1 MNEVITSLSGQVSV
15 SLACRAMG
23 ISRATLYRTERRS
36 DRLYRGQEER
46 VVSLDVLPAPR
57 PSPPRT
63 LTQAEREKA
72 LSVLHSERFVDTSP
86 GEVVATLLDEG
97 RYMCS
102 ERTLYRILNEHD
114 EVKERRNQARHGAY
128 VKPELLATQ
137 PNEVWSWDITK
148 VKGPGRGAYY
158 NLYVVLDI
166 FSRYVVG
173 WRLEHTESDRMA
185 EYLLRTCCL
194 REGVGPGDLTIHAD
208 RGPSMRSKAV
218 YDLLY
223 DLGVAKSHSRPYT
236 SDDNP
241 YSESAFRTLKYRPE
255 MPERFSSIHEA
266 RRLFR
271 ALIDWYNRGHR
282 HSGIAML
289 TPEMVHLG
297 RAEEVLAGRQ
307 TVLEAAYARHP
318 ERFVRGRPRVA
329 SLPQSVWINPPQP
342 LPEALLDRQSDT
354 EVFGAPAGECA
365 VNAQTA
371 ERKRVGLPAPG
382 GCPHGASE
390 ASRDGSEALGRGRY
404 ANPEEV

>member
-1 MNEVITSLSGQVSV
+1 LEEIVASLSGQVSV

-36 DRLYRGQEER
+36 DRLYRSGEER
-46 VVSLDVLPAPR
+46 VVSWVAPPPR
-57 PSPPRT
+57 PTPPRA
-63 LTQAEREKA
+63 LTQAERDKA

-97 RYMCS
+97 RYVCS
-102 ERTLYRILNEHD
+102 ERTMYRILNEHD
-114 EVKERRNQARHGAY
+114 EVKERRNQARHGLYA
-128 VKPELLATQ
+128 KPELLAMR

-173 WRLEHTESDRMA
+173 WRLEHKESDKLA
-185 EYLLRTCCL
+185 QDLLGTCYR
-194 REGVGPGDLTIHAD
+194 RESVGVGDLTIHSD

-218 YDLLY
+218 SDLLY

-271 ALIDWYNRGHR
+271 VLLDWYNRGHR

-289 TPEMVHLG
+289 TPEMVHTGQAEAVLG
-297 RAEEVLAGRQ
+297 KRQVVLS
-307 TVLEAAYARHP
+307 AAYAEHP
-318 ERFVRGRPRVA
+318 ERFVKGKPRVA
-329 SLPQSVWINPPQP
+329 VLPQSVWINPPQP
-342 LPEALLDRQSDT
+342 LPEGLLNVGSDT
-354 EVFGAPAGECA
+354 EVLGAAGGDCQA
-365 VNAQTA
+365 V
-371 ERKRVGLPAPG
+371 
-382 GCPHGASE
+382 SM
-390 ASRDGSEALGRGRY
+390 ALKGTRSLSI
-404 ANPEEV
+404 AA